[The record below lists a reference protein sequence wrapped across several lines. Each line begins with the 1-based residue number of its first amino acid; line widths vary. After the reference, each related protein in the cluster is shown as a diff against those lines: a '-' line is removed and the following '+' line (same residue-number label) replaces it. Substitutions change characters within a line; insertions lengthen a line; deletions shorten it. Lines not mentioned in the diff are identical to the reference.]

1 MKEKQYSNSPTFF
14 KNSLCDNEI
23 DIICSHTFGAF
34 YLPFLA
40 ETKKRFIEKM
50 GQLYRP
56 ETVSYTHLDVYKR
69 QEMFCA
75 RSDFSLTRRFFILI
89 WKKDFITISV
99 FWT

>member
-50 GQLYRP
+50 GQFYRP
-56 ETVSYTHLDVYKR
+56 E
-69 QEMFCA
+69 MFCKGMP
-75 RSDFSLTRRFFILI
+75 DLILSRI
-89 WKKDFITISV
+89 HGLCVRTLIVEMSMYKAAGKLEGRDSR
-99 FWT
+99 